1 MFAGNHVPN
10 IVLHNIQ
17 HFYMSAEGN
26 LPKVPPMSCK
36 TICHVLLELTDVS
49 KSFQDVIL
57 TSTTR
62 KNKVDNLIKLM
73 SLKVVEASTSHA
85 A

>member
-1 MFAGNHVPN
+1 MFAGNHVLN
-10 IVLHNIQ
+10 IALHNIH

-36 TICHVLLELTDVS
+36 TICHVLLELTNVS

-73 SLKVVEASTSHA
+73 SLKVVEASTSHVA
-85 A
+85 